1 MKRRAPPV
9 SVVIMTHEEALAAF
23 EIEAAQIDAIKR
35 EEARAAFNA
44 AASEAEIAQA
54 ARQAA
59 YDRDTL

>member
-35 EEARAAFNA
+35 EEARATFDA
-44 AASEAEIAQA
+44 AADEAKIAQA

>member
-1 MKRRAPPV
+1 
-9 SVVIMTHEEALAAF
+9 MTHEEALAAF

>member
-1 MKRRAPPV
+1 MRRATPV

-23 EIEAAQIDAIKR
+23 ERETSQIDAIKR
-35 EEARAAFNA
+35 EEARAAFDA
-44 AASEAEIAQA
+44 AAAEAEIAQA